1 MHQNQVGFNLSV
13 TPQNRRMEV
22 DTGHALR
29 SSDLLYVKASQGKIF
44 QPGLKTGEG
53 VNAAGV
59 RDIIVEIVWS

>member
-1 MHQNQVGFNLSV
+1 MK
-13 TPQNRRMEV
+13 V

-29 SSDLLYVKASQGKIF
+29 SSDLLYVKASQSKIF
-44 QPGLKTGEG
+44 QPALKTGEG